1 MLGGTDMQ
9 APSGELPRHI
19 AIIMDGN
26 GRWAKRR
33 GLPRF
38 EGHRKGADSVRGGT
52 RAARELGVQ
61 ALTLYAFSS
70 QNWDRPI
77 EEVRM
82 LMALLRD
89 YLVDERAEI
98 LDNGIRLTHIGNTER
113 LPDFVREPLF
123 ALQEES
129 ANNTGMTLCL
139 ALSYGGREAI
149 VDATSKLVE
158 RVLAGE
164 IRPQDV
170 NALSFAEALC
180 THSLPPLDLV
190 IRTSGE
196 QRLSNFLL
204 WEVAYAE
211 LYFTDTMWPDFK
223 RADLMDAIATYQNR
237 ERRFGLTAEQ
247 VKLRAIAPK

>member
-1 MLGGTDMQ
+1 MLGGTSMQ
-9 APSGELPRHI
+9 APSEELPRHI

-33 GLPRF
+33 GLPRI
-38 EGHRKGADSVRGGT
+38 EGHRKGADSVRDIT
-52 RAARELGVQ
+52 RAARELGIQ

-98 LDNGIRLTHIGNTER
+98 LDNDIRLVSIGNTDK

-123 ALQEES
+123 ELQEAS
-129 ANNTGMTLCL
+129 AKNRGMKLCL

-149 VDATSKLVE
+149 VDAASKLVE

-164 IRPQDV
+164 IREQDV

-223 RADLMDAIATYQNR
+223 RADLMDAIATFQGR
-237 ERRFGLTAEQ
+237 ERRFGLTADQ

>member
-1 MLGGTDMQ
+1 MLGGTNMQ
-9 APSGELPRHI
+9 APSEGLPRHI

-33 GLPRF
+33 GLPRI
-38 EGHRKGADSVRGGT
+38 EGHRKGADSVREIT
-52 RAARELGVQ
+52 RAARELGLG

-89 YLVDERAEI
+89 YLVDERPEI
-98 LDNGIRLTHIGNTER
+98 LDNGIRLTTIGNIDR

-123 ALQEES
+123 ALKRDS

-149 VDATSKLVE
+149 VDAARKLVE
-158 RVLAGE
+158 QVQAGE
-164 IRPQDV
+164 LRMLDV
-170 NALSFAEALC
+170 NMLSFGEALC
-180 THSLPPLDLV
+180 TARAGLPPLDLV

-211 LYFTDTMWPDFK
+211 LYFTDTMWPDFR
-223 RADLMDAIATYQNR
+223 RAELYEALATYEGR
-237 ERRFGLTAEQ
+237 ERRFGLTSEQ
-247 VKLRAIAPK
+247 LRLIATK

>member
-1 MLGGTDMQ
+1 MQ
-9 APSGELPRHI
+9 APSEDLPRHI

-33 GLPRF
+33 GLPRI
-38 EGHRKGADSVRGGT
+38 EGHRKGADSVREVT

-89 YLVDERAEI
+89 YLVDERPEI
-98 LDNGIRLTHIGNTER
+98 LDNGIRLTTIGNIDR

-123 ALQEES
+123 ALKADS

-149 VDATSKLVE
+149 VDAARSIVG
-158 RVLAGE
+158 RVLTGE
-164 IRPQDV
+164 IREQDV
-170 NALSFAEALC
+170 NELSFGEALC
-180 THSLPPLDLV
+180 TNKLPPLDLV

-223 RADLMDAIATYQNR
+223 RADLMDAIATYQGR
-237 ERRFGLTAEQ
+237 ERRFGLTSDQ

>member
-1 MLGGTDMQ
+1 MLGGTSMQ
-9 APSGELPRHI
+9 APSDDLPRHV

-33 GLPRF
+33 GLPRI
-38 EGHRKGADSVRGGT
+38 EGHRKGADSVREVT
-52 RAARELGVQ
+52 RAARELGIQ

-70 QNWDRPI
+70 QNWDRPL

-89 YLVDERAEI
+89 YLVDERPEI
-98 LDNGIRLTHIGNTER
+98 LGNGIRLTTIGNTER

-129 ANNTGMTLCL
+129 AKNTGMTLCL

-149 VDATSKLVE
+149 VDAAAKLVE

-164 IRPQDV
+164 IRVQDV
-170 NALSFAEALC
+170 NQLSFAESLC
-180 THSLPPLDLV
+180 THDLPPLDLV
-190 IRTSGE
+190 VRTSGE

-211 LYFTDTMWPDFK
+211 LYFTDTLWPDFK
-223 RADLMDAIATYQNR
+223 RPELMEALASYQGR
-237 ERRFGLTAEQ
+237 ERRFGLTSEQ
-247 VKLRAIAPK
+247 VKLRVISPQ